1 MKINNFILTLKSIQ
15 LFHERTDKLTI
26 DMTSCQLDVLNVIDK
41 THKYVRLLIRIDI
54 GDTEKNRIA
63 QLVIA
68 YQMRI
73 ELPEDSEINK
83 KELYLQMKP
92 LYFSQINSLLSEVF
106 LPHLNYEGLDQ
117 LYEGADSEPADKDQ
131 QQE

>member
-15 LFHERTDKLTI
+15 LFHEITDKLTI

-41 THKYVRLLIRIDI
+41 THKDVRQLIRIDI
-54 GDTEKNRIA
+54 GDTEKYRIA

-106 LPHLNYEGLDQ
+106 LPHLNYEGLDK